1 MKQASSAL
9 TAFLA
14 AARAD
19 ADMTIAFADCFT
31 FTLTNGAALLY
42 TNADVPIAHAG
53 KQFLAN
59 GPLVSGL
66 KYRSSV
72 GLNVDRQEV
81 VIAARPS
88 DLVSGAPFLAA
99 LRDGAFDGAQIQR
112 DRVFFS
118 DRIGGTVVGGVTLFL
133 GRLSTVE
140 EIGRTKGKITVASEL
155 VLLDAPMPR
164 NIYAP
169 MCLHVLFDAGCGLPA
184 GAFSVSATADAG
196 STASSLVFSGALAQH
211 AQGKLVFSSG
221 ANANV
226 SATVKSVSVGASL
239 TLVYP
244 LPFAPAAG
252 DAFTV
257 YYGCDHTRQTCRSTF
272 NNLANFKGF
281 PFVPPPQYAI
291 SGG

>member
-1 MKQASSAL
+1 MKQASTAL
-9 TAFLA
+9 TTFLA
-14 AARAD
+14 NARAS
-19 ADMTIAFADCFT
+19 ADMGIAFADCFT
-31 FTLTNGAALLY
+31 FTLTNGTALAY
-42 TNADVPIAHAG
+42 TNADVPITYKG
-53 KQFLAN
+53 KEFLAN
-59 GPLVSGL
+59 GPLISGL

-81 VIAARPS
+81 VVAARPG

-99 LRDGAFDGAQIQR
+99 LRDGVFDGAAIQR

-118 DRIGGTVVGGVTLFL
+118 DFIGGTLLDGVTLFL
-133 GRLSTVE
+133 GRLSTVD

-155 VLLDAPMPR
+155 TLLDIPMPR

-169 MCLHVLFDAGCGLPA
+169 MCLHVLYDSGCGLPA
-184 GAFSVSATADAG
+184 GAFSANATAG
-196 STASSLVFSGALAQH
+196 PSSTATTIVFSGALAQQ

-221 ANANV
+221 ANAGV
-226 SATVKSVSVGASL
+226 SATVKSVVAATSL

-257 YYGCDHTRQTCRSTF
+257 YYGCDHTQQTCHSAF
-272 NNLANFKGF
+272 NNLTNFKGF